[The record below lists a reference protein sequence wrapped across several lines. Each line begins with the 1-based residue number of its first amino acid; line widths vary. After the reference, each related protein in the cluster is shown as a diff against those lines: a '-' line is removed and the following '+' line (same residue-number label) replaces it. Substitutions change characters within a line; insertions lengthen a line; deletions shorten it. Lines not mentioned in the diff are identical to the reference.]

1 MFLVSYRDL
10 DKSEIKMKRIYN
22 ILLIAICV
30 HGLSKSQNLDLNT
43 LRLAQRQAFKSSK
56 TNSSILSKDKRQ
68 ERFVTDRIVDPDEYI
83 VGPGDELHINI
94 ISSNETFDHSLVI
107 SPTGQLLIPSVGMVN
122 CNKLKLSQLVKEIKK
137 EIRSWNTNVRINVE
151 LINIREFRILVLG
164 QFDNAGY
171 FIVTPMTKVSDLFN
185 QIKAEHNQKA
195 KEAIKVNKES
205 SFSETF
211 GMRSRIAVDD
221 FYNRKLGLEE
231 EPDNDLSHLS
241 KRNIQIFRGKDTIKV
256 DLEKFKVNGN
266 QELNPYVQQEDVIKI
281 PYAKR
286 FFTVHGGVQKPGRY
300 EYKTGDKILDAVTI
314 AGGFHPDAVLDS
326 ISLIRTNLPN
336 DTRSIYFTQKQ
347 CELEFLESEDHLM
360 VPYAY
365 NEDPHE
371 IVEIVGEVNYPGTY
385 PIKVGTTTTSDI
397 IRLAGGFL
405 PSADSSKIYINNK
418 TIVKIPDRELERILL
433 KDEINRS
440 IEEKAYVKARI
451 RTEKGALETS
461 LNTIMNS
468 NYLVTS
474 NDVIFIQKYFP
485 YVEVIGAVESP
496 GRYPF
501 SSANNANDYIKLAGG
516 ATKNA
521 SRKRFVIKSTTGQRL
536 KVSRNLDL
544 QYGDVVFIP
553 EKVDYNE
560 WYAAKEL
567 VSALYQTGL
576 LVYYIQTIRENA
588 K

>member
-1 MFLVSYRDL
+1 
-10 DKSEIKMKRIYN
+10 MKKIYN

-43 LRLAQRQAFKSSK
+43 LRLAQRQAFKASK
-56 TNSSILSKDKRQ
+56 TNSSILNKDKRQ
-68 ERFVTDRIVDPDEYI
+68 ERFVTDRIVDPDKYI

-185 QIKAEHNQKA
+185 QIKTEHNQKA

-286 FFTVHGGVQKPGRY
+286 FFTVHGGVQKPGKY
-300 EYKTGDKILDAVTI
+300 EYKSGDKILDAVTI
-314 AGGFHPDAVLDS
+314 AGGFHPDAVVDS

-336 DTRSIYFTQKQ
+336 DTKSIYFTQKQ
-347 CELEFLESEDHLM
+347 CELEFLEPEDHLM
-360 VPYAY
+360 VPYSY

-371 IVEIVGEVNYPGTY
+371 IVEIVGEINYPGTY
-385 PIKVGTTTTSDI
+385 PIKIGTTTISDI

-461 LNTIMNS
+461 LNTIKNN

-516 ATKNA
+516 VTKNA

>member
-1 MFLVSYRDL
+1 
-10 DKSEIKMKRIYN
+10 MKKIYN
-22 ILLIAICV
+22 LLLVAICV
-30 HGLSKSQNLDLNT
+30 HGLSNSQNLDLNT
-43 LRLAQRQAFKSSK
+43 LRLAQRQAFKASK
-56 TNSSILSKDKRQ
+56 TNSSILNKDKRQ
-68 ERFVTDRIVDPDEYI
+68 ERFVTDKIIDPDEYI

-137 EIRSWNTNVRINVE
+137 EIRSWSTNVRINVE

-185 QIKAEHNQKA
+185 QIKTEHNQKA

-241 KRNIQIFRGKDTIKV
+241 KRNILIFRGKDTIKV

-286 FFTVHGGVQKPGRY
+286 FFTVHGGVQKPGKY
-300 EYKTGDKILDAVTI
+300 EYKSGDKIIDAVTI
-314 AGGFHPDAVLDS
+314 AGGFHPNAVLDS

-336 DTRSIYFTQKQ
+336 DTKSIYFTQKQ
-347 CELEFLESEDHLM
+347 CELEFLEPEDHLM
-360 VPYAY
+360 VPYSY

-371 IVEIVGEVNYPGTY
+371 IVEIVGEINYPGTY
-385 PIKVGTTTTSDI
+385 PIKIGTTTISDI

-461 LNTIMNS
+461 LNTIKSS

-516 ATKNA
+516 VTKNA

>member
-1 MFLVSYRDL
+1 
-10 DKSEIKMKRIYN
+10 MKRIYN
-22 ILLIAICV
+22 ILLVAICV
-30 HGLSKSQNLDLNT
+30 HGLSNSQNLDLNT
-43 LRLAQRQAFKSSK
+43 LRLAQRQAFKASK
-56 TNSSILSKDKRQ
+56 TNSSILNKDKRQ
-68 ERFVTDRIVDPDEYI
+68 ERFVTDRIVDPDKYI

-185 QIKAEHNQKA
+185 QIKTEHNQKA

-241 KRNIQIFRGKDTIKV
+241 KRNILIFRGKDTIKV

-286 FFTVHGGVQKPGRY
+286 FFTVHGGVQKPGKY
-300 EYKTGDKILDAVTI
+300 EYKSGDKILDAVTI

-360 VPYAY
+360 VPYSY

-371 IVEIVGEVNYPGTY
+371 IVEIVGEINYPGTY
-385 PIKVGTTTTSDI
+385 PIKIGTTTISDI

-461 LNTIMNS
+461 LNTIKN
-468 NYLVTS
+468 NKYLVTS
-474 NDVIFIQKYFP
+474 NDVIFIQKFFP

-516 ATKNA
+516 VTKNA

>member
-1 MFLVSYRDL
+1 
-10 DKSEIKMKRIYN
+10 MKRIYN
-22 ILLIAICV
+22 VLLIAICV
-30 HGLSKSQNLDLNT
+30 HGLSNSQNLDLNT
-43 LRLAQRQAFKSSK
+43 LRLAQRQAFKASK
-56 TNSSILSKDKRQ
+56 TNSSILNKDKRQ
-68 ERFVTDRIVDPDEYI
+68 ERFVTDKIVDPDEYI

-137 EIRSWNTNVRINVE
+137 EIRSWSTNVRINVE
-151 LINIREFRILVLG
+151 LTNIREFRVLVLG

-185 QIKAEHNQKA
+185 QIKTEHNQKA

-241 KRNIQIFRGKDTIKV
+241 KRNILIFRGKDTIKV

-286 FFTVHGGVQKPGRY
+286 FFTVHGGVQKPGKY
-300 EYKTGDKILDAVTI
+300 EYKSGDKILDAITI

-360 VPYAY
+360 VPYSY

-371 IVEIVGEVNYPGTY
+371 IVEIVGEINYPGTY
-385 PIKVGTTTTSDI
+385 PIKIGTTTISDI

-461 LNTIMNS
+461 LNTIKNN

-474 NDVIFIQKYFP
+474 NDVIFIQKFFP

-501 SSANNANDYIKLAGG
+501 SSTNNVNDYIKLAGG
-516 ATKNA
+516 VTKNA

-536 KVSRNLDL
+536 KASRNLDL

>member
-1 MFLVSYRDL
+1 
-10 DKSEIKMKRIYN
+10 MKRIYN

-43 LRLAQRQAFKSSK
+43 LRLAQRQAFKASK
-56 TNSSILSKDKRQ
+56 TNSSILNKDKRQ
-68 ERFVTDRIVDPDEYI
+68 ERFVTDRIVDPDKYI

-185 QIKAEHNQKA
+185 QIKTEHNQKA

-241 KRNIQIFRGKDTIKV
+241 KRNIKIFRGKDTIKV
-256 DLEKFKVNGN
+256 DLEKFKVNGK

-281 PYAKR
+281 SYAKR
-286 FFTVHGGVQKPGRY
+286 FFTVHGGVQKPGKY
-300 EYKTGDKILDAVTI
+300 EYKSGDKILDAVTI
-314 AGGFHPDAVLDS
+314 AGGFHPDAVVDS

-336 DTRSIYFTQKQ
+336 DTKSIYFTQKQ
-347 CELEFLESEDHLM
+347 CELEFLQPEDHLM
-360 VPYAY
+360 VPYSY
-365 NEDPHE
+365 NENPHE
-371 IVEIVGEVNYPGTY
+371 IVEIVGEINYPGTY
-385 PIKVGTTTTSDI
+385 PIKIGTTTISDI

-461 LNTIMNS
+461 LNKIKNN

-501 SSANNANDYIKLAGG
+501 SSVNNANDYIKLAGG
-516 ATKNA
+516 VTKNA

>member
-1 MFLVSYRDL
+1 
-10 DKSEIKMKRIYN
+10 MKRIYN

-43 LRLAQRQAFKSSK
+43 LRLAQRQAFKASK
-56 TNSSILSKDKRQ
+56 TNSSILNKDKRQ
-68 ERFVTDRIVDPDEYI
+68 ERFVTDRIVDPDKYI

-185 QIKAEHNQKA
+185 QIKTEHNQKA

-241 KRNIQIFRGKDTIKV
+241 KRNIKIFRGKDTIEV
-256 DLEKFKVNGN
+256 DLEKFKVNGK
-266 QELNPYVQQEDVIKI
+266 QELNPYVQQEDVLKI

-286 FFTVHGGVQKPGRY
+286 FFTVHGGVQKPGKY
-300 EYKTGDKILDAVTI
+300 EYKSGDKILDAVTI
-314 AGGFHPDAVLDS
+314 AGGFHPDAVVDS
-326 ISLIRTNLPN
+326 ISLIRTNIPN
-336 DTRSIYFTQKQ
+336 DTKSIYFTQKQ
-347 CELEFLESEDHLM
+347 CELEFLEPEDHLM
-360 VPYAY
+360 VPYSY
-365 NEDPHE
+365 NENPHE
-371 IVEIVGEVNYPGTY
+371 IVEIVGEINFPGTY
-385 PIKVGTTTTSDI
+385 PIKIGTTTIGDI

-461 LNTIMNS
+461 LNKIKNN

-516 ATKNA
+516 VTKNA

-536 KVSRNLDL
+536 KASRNLDL

>member
-1 MFLVSYRDL
+1 
-10 DKSEIKMKRIYN
+10 MKRIYN

-43 LRLAQRQAFKSSK
+43 LRLAQRQAFKASK
-56 TNSSILSKDKRQ
+56 TNSSILNKDKRQ
-68 ERFVTDRIVDPDEYI
+68 ERFVTDRIVDPDKYI

-185 QIKAEHNQKA
+185 QIKTEHNQKA

-241 KRNIQIFRGKDTIKV
+241 KRNIKIFRGKDTIEV
-256 DLEKFKVNGN
+256 DLEKFKVNGK
-266 QELNPYVQQEDVIKI
+266 QELNPYVQQEDVLKI

-286 FFTVHGGVQKPGRY
+286 FFTVHGGVQKPGKY
-300 EYKTGDKILDAVTI
+300 EYKSGDKILDAVTI
-314 AGGFHPDAVLDS
+314 AGGFHPDAVVDS

-336 DTRSIYFTQKQ
+336 DTKSIYFTQKQ
-347 CELEFLESEDHLM
+347 CELEFLEPEDHLM
-360 VPYAY
+360 VPYTY

-371 IVEIVGEVNYPGTY
+371 IVEIVGEINYPGTY
-385 PIKVGTTTTSDI
+385 PIKIGTTTISDI

-461 LNTIMNS
+461 LNTIKNN

-516 ATKNA
+516 VTKNA

>member
-1 MFLVSYRDL
+1 
-10 DKSEIKMKRIYN
+10 MKRIYN
-22 ILLIAICV
+22 ILLVAICV
-30 HGLSKSQNLDLNT
+30 HGLSNSQNLDLNT
-43 LRLAQRQAFKSSK
+43 LRLAQRQAFKASK
-56 TNSSILSKDKRQ
+56 TNSSILNKDKRQ
-68 ERFVTDRIVDPDEYI
+68 ERFVTDKIVDPDEYI

-137 EIRSWNTNVRINVE
+137 EIRSWSTNVRINVE

-185 QIKAEHNQKA
+185 QIKMEHNQKA

-241 KRNIQIFRGKDTIKV
+241 KRNILIFRGKDTIKV

-286 FFTVHGGVQKPGRY
+286 FFTVHGGVQKPGEY
-300 EYKTGDKILDAVTI
+300 EYKSGDKILDAVTI

-360 VPYAY
+360 VPYSY

-371 IVEIVGEVNYPGTY
+371 IVEIVGEINYPGTY
-385 PIKVGTTTTSDI
+385 PIKIGTTTISDI

-461 LNTIMNS
+461 LNTIKNS

-501 SSANNANDYIKLAGG
+501 SSANNAKDYIKLAGG
-516 ATKNA
+516 VTKNA

-536 KVSRNLDL
+536 KARRNLDL

>member
-1 MFLVSYRDL
+1 
-10 DKSEIKMKRIYN
+10 MKRIFY

-43 LRLAQRQAFKSSK
+43 LRLAQRQAFKASK
-56 TNSSILSKDKRQ
+56 TNSSILNKDKRQ
-68 ERFVTDRIVDPDEYI
+68 ERFVTDRIVDPDKYI

-185 QIKAEHNQKA
+185 QIKTEHNQKA

-286 FFTVHGGVQKPGRY
+286 FFTVHGGVQKPGKY
-300 EYKTGDKILDAVTI
+300 EYKSGDKILDAVTI
-314 AGGFHPDAVLDS
+314 AGGFHPDAVVDS

-336 DTRSIYFTQKQ
+336 DTKSIYFTQKQ
-347 CELEFLESEDHLM
+347 CELEFLEPEDHLM
-360 VPYAY
+360 VPYSY

-371 IVEIVGEVNYPGTY
+371 IVEIVGEINYPGTY
-385 PIKVGTTTTSDI
+385 PIKIGTTTISDI

-461 LNTIMNS
+461 LNTIKNN

-516 ATKNA
+516 VTKNA

>member
-1 MFLVSYRDL
+1 
-10 DKSEIKMKRIYN
+10 MKRIYN

-43 LRLAQRQAFKSSK
+43 LRLAQRQAFKASK
-56 TNSSILSKDKRQ
+56 TNSSILNKDKRQ
-68 ERFVTDRIVDPDEYI
+68 ERFVTDRIVDPDKYI

-151 LINIREFRILVLG
+151 LINIREFRVLVLG

-185 QIKAEHNQKA
+185 QIKTEHNQKA

-286 FFTVHGGVQKPGRY
+286 FFTVHGGVQKPGKY
-300 EYKTGDKILDAVTI
+300 EYKSGDKILDAVTI
-314 AGGFHPDAVLDS
+314 AGGFHPDAVVDS

-336 DTRSIYFTQKQ
+336 DTKSIYFTQKQ
-347 CELEFLESEDHLM
+347 CELEFLEPEDHLM
-360 VPYAY
+360 VPYSY

-371 IVEIVGEVNYPGTY
+371 IVEIVGEINYPGTY
-385 PIKVGTTTTSDI
+385 PIKIGTTTISDI

-461 LNTIMNS
+461 LNTIKNN

-474 NDVIFIQKYFP
+474 DDVIFIQKYFP

-516 ATKNA
+516 VTKNA

>member
-1 MFLVSYRDL
+1 
-10 DKSEIKMKRIYN
+10 MKRIYN

-30 HGLSKSQNLDLNT
+30 HGLSNSQNLDLNT
-43 LRLAQRQAFKSSK
+43 LRLAQRQAFKASK
-56 TNSSILSKDKRQ
+56 TNSSILNKDKRQ
-68 ERFVTDRIVDPDEYI
+68 ERFVTDKIVDPDEYI

-185 QIKAEHNQKA
+185 QIKTEHNQKA

-241 KRNIQIFRGKDTIKV
+241 KRNILIFRGKDTIKV

-286 FFTVHGGVQKPGRY
+286 FFTVHGGVQKPGKY
-300 EYKTGDKILDAVTI
+300 EYKSGDKILDAVTI

-347 CELEFLESEDHLM
+347 CELEFLEPEDHLM
-360 VPYAY
+360 VPYSY

-371 IVEIVGEVNYPGTY
+371 IVEIVGEINYPGTY
-385 PIKVGTTTTSDI
+385 PIKIGTTTISDI

-461 LNTIMNS
+461 LNTIKNN

-516 ATKNA
+516 VTKNA

-536 KVSRNLDL
+536 KASRNLDL

>member
-1 MFLVSYRDL
+1 
-10 DKSEIKMKRIYN
+10 MKRIYN

-30 HGLSKSQNLDLNT
+30 HGLSNSQNLDLNT
-43 LRLAQRQAFKSSK
+43 LRLAQRQAFKASK
-56 TNSSILSKDKRQ
+56 TNSSILNKDKRQ
-68 ERFVTDRIVDPDEYI
+68 DRFVTDKVVDPDEYI

-185 QIKAEHNQKA
+185 QIKTEHNQKA

-241 KRNIQIFRGKDTIKV
+241 KRNILIFRGKDTIKV

-286 FFTVHGGVQKPGRY
+286 FFTVHGGVQKPGKY
-300 EYKTGDKILDAVTI
+300 EYKSGDKILDAVTI

-336 DTRSIYFTQKQ
+336 DTNQY
-347 CELEFLESEDHLM
+347 
-360 VPYAY
+360 
-365 NEDPHE
+365 
-371 IVEIVGEVNYPGTY
+371 
-385 PIKVGTTTTSDI
+385 TS
-397 IRLAGGFL
+397 
-405 PSADSSKIYINNK
+405 PKNN
-418 TIVKIPDRELERILL
+418 
-433 KDEINRS
+433 
-440 IEEKAYVKARI
+440 
-451 RTEKGALETS
+451 
-461 LNTIMNS
+461 
-468 NYLVTS
+468 
-474 NDVIFIQKYFP
+474 
-485 YVEVIGAVESP
+485 
-496 GRYPF
+496 
-501 SSANNANDYIKLAGG
+501 
-516 ATKNA
+516 
-521 SRKRFVIKSTTGQRL
+521 
-536 KVSRNLDL
+536 VS
-544 QYGDVVFIP
+544 
-553 EKVDYNE
+553 
-560 WYAAKEL
+560 
-567 VSALYQTGL
+567 
-576 LVYYIQTIRENA
+576 
-588 K
+588 

>member
-1 MFLVSYRDL
+1 
-10 DKSEIKMKRIYN
+10 MKRIYN

-30 HGLSKSQNLDLNT
+30 HGLSNSQNLDLNT
-43 LRLAQRQAFKSSK
+43 LRLAQRQAFKASK
-56 TNSSILSKDKRQ
+56 TNSSILNKDKRQ
-68 ERFVTDRIVDPDEYI
+68 ERFVTDKIVDPDEYI

-107 SPTGQLLIPSVGMVN
+107 SPTGQLLIPSVGMVD

-185 QIKAEHNQKA
+185 QIKTEHNQKA
-195 KEAIKVNKES
+195 KEEIKVNKES

-286 FFTVHGGVQKPGRY
+286 FFTVHGGVQKPGKY
-300 EYKTGDKILDAVTI
+300 EYKSGDKILDAVTI
-314 AGGFHPDAVLDS
+314 AGGFHPDAVVDS

-336 DTRSIYFTQKQ
+336 DTKSIYFTQKQ
-347 CELEFLESEDHLM
+347 CELEFLEPEDHLM
-360 VPYAY
+360 VPYSY

-371 IVEIVGEVNYPGTY
+371 IVEIVGEINYPGTY
-385 PIKVGTTTTSDI
+385 PIKIGTTTISDI

-461 LNTIMNS
+461 LNTIKNN
-468 NYLVTS
+468 NYLVTN

>member
-1 MFLVSYRDL
+1 
-10 DKSEIKMKRIYN
+10 MKRIYN

-43 LRLAQRQAFKSSK
+43 LRLAQRQAFKASK
-56 TNSSILSKDKRQ
+56 TNSSILNKDKRQ
-68 ERFVTDRIVDPDEYI
+68 ERFVTDRIVDPDKYI

-185 QIKAEHNQKA
+185 QIKTEHNQKA

-241 KRNIQIFRGKDTIKV
+241 KRNILIFRGKDTIKV

-286 FFTVHGGVQKPGRY
+286 FFTVHGGVQKPGKY
-300 EYKTGDKILDAVTI
+300 EYKSGDKILDAVTI
-314 AGGFHPDAVLDS
+314 AGGFHPDAVVDS

-336 DTRSIYFTQKQ
+336 DTKSIYFTQKQ
-347 CELEFLESEDHLM
+347 CELEFLEPEDHLM
-360 VPYAY
+360 VPYSY

-371 IVEIVGEVNYPGTY
+371 IVEIVGEINYPGTY
-385 PIKVGTTTTSDI
+385 PIKIGTTTISDI

-461 LNTIMNS
+461 LNTIKNN

-516 ATKNA
+516 VTKNA

>member
-1 MFLVSYRDL
+1 
-10 DKSEIKMKRIYN
+10 MKRIYN
-22 ILLIAICV
+22 ILLVAICV
-30 HGLSKSQNLDLNT
+30 HGISNSQNLDLNT
-43 LRLAQRQAFKSSK
+43 LRLAQRQAFKASK
-56 TNSSILSKDKRQ
+56 TNSSILNKDKRQ
-68 ERFVTDRIVDPDEYI
+68 ERFVTDKIVDPDEYI

-107 SPTGQLLIPSVGMVN
+107 SPTGQLLIPSVGMVD
-122 CNKLKLSQLVKEIKK
+122 CNKLKLSQLVKEIKR
-137 EIRSWNTNVRINVE
+137 EIRSWSTNVRINVE
-151 LINIREFRILVLG
+151 LTNIREFRVLVLG

-185 QIKAEHNQKA
+185 QIKTEHNQKA

-241 KRNIQIFRGKDTIKV
+241 KRNILIFRGKDTIKV

-286 FFTVHGGVQKPGRY
+286 FFTVHGGVQKPGKY
-300 EYKTGDKILDAVTI
+300 EYKSGDKILDAVTI

-347 CELEFLESEDHLM
+347 CELEFLEPEDHLM
-360 VPYAY
+360 VPYSY

-371 IVEIVGEVNYPGTY
+371 IVEIVGEINYPGTY
-385 PIKVGTTTTSDI
+385 PIKIGTTTISDI

-461 LNTIMNS
+461 LNTIKNN

-474 NDVIFIQKYFP
+474 NDVIFIQKFFP

-501 SSANNANDYIKLAGG
+501 SSANNVNDYIKLAGG
-516 ATKNA
+516 VTKNA

-536 KVSRNLDL
+536 KASRNLDL

>member
-1 MFLVSYRDL
+1 
-10 DKSEIKMKRIYN
+10 MKRIFY

-43 LRLAQRQAFKSSK
+43 LRLAQRQAFKASK
-56 TNSSILSKDKRQ
+56 TNSSILNKDKQQ
-68 ERFVTDRIVDPDEYI
+68 ERFVTDRIVDPDKYI

-185 QIKAEHNQKA
+185 QIKTEHNQKA

-286 FFTVHGGVQKPGRY
+286 FFTVHGGVQKPGKY
-300 EYKTGDKILDAVTI
+300 EYKSGDKILDAVTI
-314 AGGFHPDAVLDS
+314 AGGFHPDAVVDS
-326 ISLIRTNLPN
+326 ISLIRTSLPN
-336 DTRSIYFTQKQ
+336 DTKSIYFTQKQ
-347 CELEFLESEDHLM
+347 CELEFLEPEDHLM
-360 VPYAY
+360 VPYSY

-371 IVEIVGEVNYPGTY
+371 IVEIVGEINYPGTY
-385 PIKVGTTTTSDI
+385 PIKIGTTTISDI

-461 LNTIMNS
+461 LNTIKNN

-516 ATKNA
+516 VTKNA

>member
-1 MFLVSYRDL
+1 
-10 DKSEIKMKRIYN
+10 MKRIYN

-30 HGLSKSQNLDLNT
+30 HGLSNSQNLDLNT
-43 LRLAQRQAFKSSK
+43 LRLAQRQAFKASK
-56 TNSSILSKDKRQ
+56 TNSSILNKDKRQ
-68 ERFVTDRIVDPDEYI
+68 ERFVTDKIVDPDEYI

-185 QIKAEHNQKA
+185 QIKTEHNQKA

-241 KRNIQIFRGKDTIKV
+241 KRNILIFRGKDTIKV

-286 FFTVHGGVQKPGRY
+286 FFTVHGGVQKPGKY
-300 EYKTGDKILDAVTI
+300 EYKSGDKILDAVTI

-347 CELEFLESEDHLM
+347 CELEFLEPEDHLM
-360 VPYAY
+360 VPYSY

-371 IVEIVGEVNYPGTY
+371 IVEIVGEINYPGTY
-385 PIKVGTTTTSDI
+385 PIKIGTTTISDI

-461 LNTIMNS
+461 LNTIKNS

-516 ATKNA
+516 VTKNA

-536 KVSRNLDL
+536 KASRNLDL

>member
-1 MFLVSYRDL
+1 
-10 DKSEIKMKRIYN
+10 MKRIYN

-43 LRLAQRQAFKSSK
+43 LRLAQRQAFKASK
-56 TNSSILSKDKRQ
+56 TNSSILNKDKRQ
-68 ERFVTDRIVDPDEYI
+68 ERFVTDRVVDPDKYI

-122 CNKLKLSQLVKEIKK
+122 CNKLKLSQLVKEIKR
-137 EIRSWNTNVRINVE
+137 EIRSWSTNVRINVE
-151 LINIREFRILVLG
+151 LTNIREFRVLVLG

-185 QIKAEHNQKA
+185 QIKTEHNQKA

-241 KRNIQIFRGKDTIKV
+241 KRNIKIFRGKDTIKV

-286 FFTVHGGVQKPGRY
+286 FFTVHGGVQKPGKY
-300 EYKTGDKILDAVTI
+300 EYKSGDKILDAVTI
-314 AGGFHPDAVLDS
+314 AGGFHPDAVVDS

-336 DTRSIYFTQKQ
+336 DTKSIYFTQKQ
-347 CELEFLESEDHLM
+347 CELEFLQPEDHLM
-360 VPYAY
+360 VPYSY

-371 IVEIVGEVNYPGTY
+371 IVEIVGEINYPGTY
-385 PIKVGTTTTSDI
+385 PIKIGTTTISDI

-461 LNTIMNS
+461 LNTIKNN

-485 YVEVIGAVESP
+485 YVEVIGAVDSP

-516 ATKNA
+516 VTKNA

-536 KVSRNLDL
+536 KASRNLDL

>member
-1 MFLVSYRDL
+1 
-10 DKSEIKMKRIYN
+10 MKRIYN
-22 ILLIAICV
+22 ILLVAICV
-30 HGLSKSQNLDLNT
+30 HGLSNSQNLDLNT
-43 LRLAQRQAFKSSK
+43 LRLAQRQAFKASK
-56 TNSSILSKDKRQ
+56 TNSSILNKDKRQ

-185 QIKAEHNQKA
+185 QIKTEHNQKA

-286 FFTVHGGVQKPGRY
+286 FFTVHGGVQKPGKY
-300 EYKTGDKILDAVTI
+300 EYKSGDKILDAVTI
-314 AGGFHPDAVLDS
+314 AGGFHPDAVVDS

-360 VPYAY
+360 VPYSY

-371 IVEIVGEVNYPGTY
+371 IVEIVGEINYPGTY
-385 PIKVGTTTTSDI
+385 PIKIGTTTISDI

-461 LNTIMNS
+461 LNTIKNN

-516 ATKNA
+516 VTKNA

-536 KVSRNLDL
+536 KASRNLDL

>member
-1 MFLVSYRDL
+1 
-10 DKSEIKMKRIYN
+10 MKRIYN

-30 HGLSKSQNLDLNT
+30 HGLSNSQNLDLNT
-43 LRLAQRQAFKSSK
+43 LRLAQRQAFKASK
-56 TNSSILSKDKRQ
+56 TNSSILNKDKRQ
-68 ERFVTDRIVDPDEYI
+68 ERFVTDKIVDPDEYI

-107 SPTGQLLIPSVGMVN
+107 SPTGQLLIPSVGMVD
-122 CNKLKLSQLVKEIKK
+122 CNKLKLSQLVKEIKR
-137 EIRSWNTNVRINVE
+137 EIRSWSTNVRINVE

-185 QIKAEHNQKA
+185 QIKTEHNQKA

-241 KRNIQIFRGKDTIKV
+241 KRNILIFRGKDTIKV

-286 FFTVHGGVQKPGRY
+286 FFTVHGGVQKPGKY
-300 EYKTGDKILDAVTI
+300 EYKSGDKILDAVTI

-360 VPYAY
+360 VPYSY

-371 IVEIVGEVNYPGTY
+371 IVEIVGEINYPGTY
-385 PIKVGTTTTSDI
+385 PIKIGTTTISDI

-461 LNTIMNS
+461 LNTIKNN

-501 SSANNANDYIKLAGG
+501 SSENNANDYIKLAGG
-516 ATKNA
+516 VTKNA

-536 KVSRNLDL
+536 KASRNLDL

>member
-1 MFLVSYRDL
+1 
-10 DKSEIKMKRIYN
+10 MKRIYN

-30 HGLSKSQNLDLNT
+30 HGLSNSQNLDLNT
-43 LRLAQRQAFKSSK
+43 LRLAQRQAFKASK
-56 TNSSILSKDKRQ
+56 TNSSILNKDKRQ
-68 ERFVTDRIVDPDEYI
+68 ERFVTDKIVDPDEYI

-107 SPTGQLLIPSVGMVN
+107 SPTGQLLIPSVGMVD
-122 CNKLKLSQLVKEIKK
+122 CNKLKLSQLVKEIKR
-137 EIRSWNTNVRINVE
+137 EIRSWSTNVRINVE

-185 QIKAEHNQKA
+185 QIKTEHNQKA

-241 KRNIQIFRGKDTIKV
+241 KRNILIFRGKDTIKV

-286 FFTVHGGVQKPGRY
+286 FFTVHGGVQKPGKY
-300 EYKTGDKILDAVTI
+300 EYKSGDKILDAVTI

-347 CELEFLESEDHLM
+347 CELEFLEPEDHLM
-360 VPYAY
+360 VPYSY

-371 IVEIVGEVNYPGTY
+371 IVEIVGEINYPGTY
-385 PIKVGTTTTSDI
+385 PIKIGTTTISDI

-461 LNTIMNS
+461 LNTIKNN

-474 NDVIFIQKYFP
+474 NDVIFIQKFFP

-516 ATKNA
+516 VTKNA

-536 KVSRNLDL
+536 KASRNLDL

>member
-1 MFLVSYRDL
+1 
-10 DKSEIKMKRIYN
+10 MKRIYN
-22 ILLIAICV
+22 ILLIAMCV
-30 HGLSKSQNLDLNT
+30 YGISNSQNLDLNT
-43 LRLAQRQAFKSSK
+43 LRLAQRQAFKASK
-56 TNSSILSKDKRQ
+56 TNSSILNKDKRQ
-68 ERFVTDRIVDPDEYI
+68 ERFVTDKIVDPDEYI
-83 VGPGDELHINI
+83 VGPGDELYINI

-107 SPTGQLLIPSVGMVN
+107 SPTGQLLIPSVGMVD
-122 CNKLKLSQLVKEIKK
+122 CNKLKLSQLVKEVKREIK
-137 EIRSWNTNVRINVE
+137 SWSTNVRINVE

-185 QIKAEHNQKA
+185 QIKTEHNQKA

-241 KRNIQIFRGKDTIKV
+241 KRNILIFRGKDTIKV

-286 FFTVHGGVQKPGRY
+286 FFTVHGGVQKPGKY
-300 EYKTGDKILDAVTI
+300 EYKSGDKILDAVTI

-347 CELEFLESEDHLM
+347 CELEFLEPEDHLM
-360 VPYAY
+360 VPYSY

-371 IVEIVGEVNYPGTY
+371 IVEIVGEINYPGTY
-385 PIKVGTTTTSDI
+385 PIKIGTTTISDI

-461 LNTIMNS
+461 LNTIKNN

-474 NDVIFIQKYFP
+474 NDVIFIQKFFP

-501 SSANNANDYIKLAGG
+501 SSANNVNDYIKLAGG
-516 ATKNA
+516 VTKNA

-536 KVSRNLDL
+536 KASRNLDL

>member
-1 MFLVSYRDL
+1 
-10 DKSEIKMKRIYN
+10 MKRIFY

-43 LRLAQRQAFKSSK
+43 LRLAQRQAFKASK
-56 TNSSILSKDKRQ
+56 TNSSILNKDKRQ
-68 ERFVTDRIVDPDEYI
+68 ERFVTDKIVDPDEYI

-185 QIKAEHNQKA
+185 QIKTEHNQKA

-286 FFTVHGGVQKPGRY
+286 FFTVHGGVQKPGKY
-300 EYKTGDKILDAVTI
+300 EYKSGDKILDAVTI
-314 AGGFHPDAVLDS
+314 AGGFHPDAVVDS

-336 DTRSIYFTQKQ
+336 DTKSIYFTQKQ
-347 CELEFLESEDHLM
+347 CELEFLEPEDHLM
-360 VPYAY
+360 VPYSY

-371 IVEIVGEVNYPGTY
+371 IVEIVGEINYPGTY
-385 PIKVGTTTTSDI
+385 PIKIGTTTISDI

-461 LNTIMNS
+461 LNTIKNN

-516 ATKNA
+516 VTKNA

>member
-1 MFLVSYRDL
+1 M
-10 DKSEIKMKRIYN
+10 
-22 ILLIAICV
+22 LIAICV

-43 LRLAQRQAFKSSK
+43 LRLAQRQAFKASK
-56 TNSSILSKDKRQ
+56 TNSSILNKDKQQ
-68 ERFVTDRIVDPDEYI
+68 ERFVTDRIVDPDKYI

-185 QIKAEHNQKA
+185 QIKTEHNQKA

-286 FFTVHGGVQKPGRY
+286 FFTVHGGVQKPGKY
-300 EYKTGDKILDAVTI
+300 EYKSGDKILDAVTI
-314 AGGFHPDAVLDS
+314 SGGLHPDAIVDS

-336 DTRSIYFTQKQ
+336 DTKSIYFTQKQ
-347 CELEFLESEDHLM
+347 CELEFLEPEDHLM
-360 VPYAY
+360 VPYSY

-371 IVEIVGEVNYPGTY
+371 IVEIVGEINYPGTY
-385 PIKVGTTTTSDI
+385 PIKIGTTTISDI

-461 LNTIMNS
+461 LNTIKNN

-501 SSANNANDYIKLAGG
+501 SSENNANDYIKLAGG
-516 ATKNA
+516 VTKNA
-521 SRKRFVIKSTTGQRL
+521 SRKKFVIKSTTGQRL

>member
-1 MFLVSYRDL
+1 
-10 DKSEIKMKRIYN
+10 MKRIYN

-43 LRLAQRQAFKSSK
+43 LRLAQRQAFKASK
-56 TNSSILSKDKRQ
+56 TNSSILNKDKRQ
-68 ERFVTDRIVDPDEYI
+68 ERFVTDRIVDPDKYI

-185 QIKAEHNQKA
+185 QIKTEHNQKA

-286 FFTVHGGVQKPGRY
+286 FFTVHGGVQKPGKY
-300 EYKTGDKILDAVTI
+300 EYKSGDKILDAVTI
-314 AGGFHPDAVLDS
+314 SGGFHPDAVVDS

-336 DTRSIYFTQKQ
+336 DTKSIYFTQKQ
-347 CELEFLESEDHLM
+347 CELEFLEPEDHLM
-360 VPYAY
+360 VPYSY

-371 IVEIVGEVNYPGTY
+371 IVEIVGEINYPGTY
-385 PIKVGTTTTSDI
+385 PIKIGTTTISDI

-461 LNTIMNS
+461 LNTIKNN

-496 GRYPF
+496 GRYSF
-501 SSANNANDYIKLAGG
+501 SSANNVNDYIKLAGG
-516 ATKNA
+516 VTKNA

-536 KVSRNLDL
+536 KASRNLDL

>member
-1 MFLVSYRDL
+1 
-10 DKSEIKMKRIYN
+10 MKRIYN
-22 ILLIAICV
+22 ILLLAICV
-30 HGLSKSQNLDLNT
+30 HGLSNSQNLDLNT
-43 LRLAQRQAFKSSK
+43 LRLAQRQAFKASK
-56 TNSSILSKDKRQ
+56 ANSSILNKDKRQ
-68 ERFVTDRIVDPDEYI
+68 ERFVTDKIIDPDEYI

-107 SPTGQLLIPSVGMVN
+107 SPTGQLLIPSVGMVD
-122 CNKLKLSQLVKEIKK
+122 CNKLKLSQLVKEVKREIK
-137 EIRSWNTNVRINVE
+137 SWSTNVRINVE

-185 QIKAEHNQKA
+185 QIKTEHNQKA

-286 FFTVHGGVQKPGRY
+286 FFTVHGGVQKPGKY
-300 EYKTGDKILDAVTI
+300 EYKSGDKILDAVII
-314 AGGFHPDAVLDS
+314 AGGFHPDAVVDS

-336 DTRSIYFTQKQ
+336 DTKSIYFTQKQ
-347 CELEFLESEDHLM
+347 CELEFLEPEDHLM
-360 VPYAY
+360 VPYSY

-371 IVEIVGEVNYPGTY
+371 IVEIVGEINYPGTY
-385 PIKVGTTTTSDI
+385 PIKIGTTTISDI

-461 LNTIMNS
+461 LNTIKNN

-474 NDVIFIQKYFP
+474 DDVIFIQKYFP

-516 ATKNA
+516 VTKNA

-567 VSALYQTGL
+567 VSALYQTTL
-576 LVYYIQTIRENA
+576 LVYWIQTIRENA

>member
-1 MFLVSYRDL
+1 
-10 DKSEIKMKRIYN
+10 MKRIYYL
-22 ILLIAICV
+22 LLIAICV

-43 LRLAQRQAFKSSK
+43 LRLAQRQAFKASK
-56 TNSSILSKDKRQ
+56 TNSSILNKDKRQ
-68 ERFVTDRIVDPDEYI
+68 ERFVTDRIVDPDKYI

-185 QIKAEHNQKA
+185 QIKTEHNQKA

-286 FFTVHGGVQKPGRY
+286 FFTVHGGVQKPGKY
-300 EYKTGDKILDAVTI
+300 EYKSGDKILDAVTI
-314 AGGFHPDAVLDS
+314 AGGFHPDAVVDS

-336 DTRSIYFTQKQ
+336 DTKSIYFTQKQ
-347 CELEFLESEDHLM
+347 CELEFLEPEDHLM
-360 VPYAY
+360 VPYSY

-371 IVEIVGEVNYPGTY
+371 IVEIVGEINYPGTY
-385 PIKVGTTTTSDI
+385 PIKIGTTTISDI

-461 LNTIMNS
+461 LNTIKNN

-516 ATKNA
+516 VTKNA

>member
-1 MFLVSYRDL
+1 
-10 DKSEIKMKRIYN
+10 MKRIYN

-30 HGLSKSQNLDLNT
+30 HGISNSQNLDLNT
-43 LRLAQRQAFKSSK
+43 LRLAQRQAFKASK
-56 TNSSILSKDKRQ
+56 TNSSILNKDKRQ
-68 ERFVTDRIVDPDEYI
+68 ERFVTDKIVDPDEYI

-107 SPTGQLLIPSVGMVN
+107 SPTGQLLIPSVGMVD
-122 CNKLKLSQLVKEIKK
+122 CNKLKLSQLVKEVKREIK
-137 EIRSWNTNVRINVE
+137 SWSTNVRINVE

-185 QIKAEHNQKA
+185 QIKTEHNQKA
-195 KEAIKVNKES
+195 KEAIKINKES

-241 KRNIQIFRGKDTIKV
+241 KRNILIFRGKDTIKV

-286 FFTVHGGVQKPGRY
+286 FFTVHGGVQKPGKY
-300 EYKTGDKILDAVTI
+300 EYKSGDKILDAVTI

-347 CELEFLESEDHLM
+347 CELEFLEPEDHLM
-360 VPYAY
+360 VPYSY

-371 IVEIVGEVNYPGTY
+371 IVEIVGEINYPGTY
-385 PIKVGTTTTSDI
+385 PIKIGTTTISDI

-461 LNTIMNS
+461 LNTIKNN

-474 NDVIFIQKYFP
+474 NDVIFIQKFFP

-501 SSANNANDYIKLAGG
+501 SSANNVNDYIKLAGG
-516 ATKNA
+516 VTKNA

-536 KVSRNLDL
+536 KASRNLDL

>member
-1 MFLVSYRDL
+1 
-10 DKSEIKMKRIYN
+10 MKRTYN

-43 LRLAQRQAFKSSK
+43 LRLAQRQAFKASK
-56 TNSSILSKDKRQ
+56 TNSSILNKDKRQ
-68 ERFVTDRIVDPDEYI
+68 ERFVTDRIVDPDKYI
-83 VGPGDELHINI
+83 VGPGDELHLNI

-122 CNKLKLSQLVKEIKK
+122 CNKLKLSQLVKEIKE

-185 QIKAEHNQKA
+185 QIKTEHNQKA

-221 FYNRKLGLEE
+221 FYNRKLGMEE

-286 FFTVHGGVQKPGRY
+286 FFTVHGGVQKPGKY
-300 EYKTGDKILDAVTI
+300 EYKSGDKILDAVTI
-314 AGGFHPDAVLDS
+314 AGGFHPDAVVDS

-336 DTRSIYFTQKQ
+336 DTKSIYFTQKQ
-347 CELEFLESEDHLM
+347 CELEFLEPEDHLM
-360 VPYAY
+360 VPYSY

-371 IVEIVGEVNYPGTY
+371 IVEIVGEINYPGTY
-385 PIKVGTTTTSDI
+385 PIKIGTTTISDI

-461 LNTIMNS
+461 LNTIKNN

-501 SSANNANDYIKLAGG
+501 SSANNVNDYIKLAGG
-516 ATKNA
+516 VTKKA

>member
-1 MFLVSYRDL
+1 
-10 DKSEIKMKRIYN
+10 MKRIYN

-43 LRLAQRQAFKSSK
+43 LRLAQRQAFKASK
-56 TNSSILSKDKRQ
+56 TNSSILNKDKRQ
-68 ERFVTDRIVDPDEYI
+68 ERFVTDRIVDPDKYI

-185 QIKAEHNQKA
+185 QIKTEHNQKA

-286 FFTVHGGVQKPGRY
+286 FFTVHGGVQKPGKY
-300 EYKTGDKILDAVTI
+300 EYKSGDKILDAVTI
-314 AGGFHPDAVLDS
+314 AGGFHPDAVVDS

-336 DTRSIYFTQKQ
+336 DTKSIYFTQKQ
-347 CELEFLESEDHLM
+347 CELEFLEPEDHLM
-360 VPYAY
+360 VPYSY

-371 IVEIVGEVNYPGTY
+371 IVEIVGEINYPGTY
-385 PIKVGTTTTSDI
+385 PIKIGTTTISDI

-461 LNTIMNS
+461 LNTIKNN

-516 ATKNA
+516 VTKNA

>member
-1 MFLVSYRDL
+1 
-10 DKSEIKMKRIYN
+10 MKRIYN

-43 LRLAQRQAFKSSK
+43 LRLAQRQAFKASK
-56 TNSSILSKDKRQ
+56 TNSSILNKDKRQ
-68 ERFVTDRIVDPDEYI
+68 ERFVTDRIVDPDKYI

-185 QIKAEHNQKA
+185 QIKTEHNQKA

-286 FFTVHGGVQKPGRY
+286 FFTVHGGVQKPGEY
-300 EYKTGDKILDAVTI
+300 EYKSGDKILDAVTI
-314 AGGFHPDAVLDS
+314 AGGFHPDAVVDS

-336 DTRSIYFTQKQ
+336 DTKSIYFTQKQ
-347 CELEFLESEDHLM
+347 CELEFLEPEDHLM
-360 VPYAY
+360 VPYSY

-371 IVEIVGEVNYPGTY
+371 IVEIVGEINYPGTY
-385 PIKVGTTTTSDI
+385 PIKIGTTTISDI

-461 LNTIMNS
+461 LNTIKNN

-516 ATKNA
+516 VTKNA

>member
-1 MFLVSYRDL
+1 
-10 DKSEIKMKRIYN
+10 MKRIYN

-43 LRLAQRQAFKSSK
+43 LRLAQRQAFKASK
-56 TNSSILSKDKRQ
+56 TNSSILNKDKRQ
-68 ERFVTDRIVDPDEYI
+68 ERFVTDRIVDPDKYI

-185 QIKAEHNQKA
+185 QIKTEHNQKA

-241 KRNIQIFRGKDTIKV
+241 KRNIKIFRGKDTIKV

-286 FFTVHGGVQKPGRY
+286 FFTVHGGVQKPGKY
-300 EYKTGDKILDAVTI
+300 EYKSGDKILDAVTI
-314 AGGFHPDAVLDS
+314 AGGFHPDAVVDS

-336 DTRSIYFTQKQ
+336 DTKSIYFTQKQ
-347 CELEFLESEDHLM
+347 CELEFLEPEDHLM
-360 VPYAY
+360 VPYSY

-371 IVEIVGEVNYPGTY
+371 IVEIVGEINYPGTY
-385 PIKVGTTTTSDI
+385 PIKIGTTTISDI

-461 LNTIMNS
+461 LNTIKNN

-516 ATKNA
+516 VTKNA

>member
-1 MFLVSYRDL
+1 
-10 DKSEIKMKRIYN
+10 MKRIYN

-30 HGLSKSQNLDLNT
+30 HGISNSQNLDLNT
-43 LRLAQRQAFKSSK
+43 LRLAQRQAFKASK
-56 TNSSILSKDKRQ
+56 TNSSILNKDKRQ
-68 ERFVTDRIVDPDEYI
+68 ERFVTDRIVDPDKYI

-107 SPTGQLLIPSVGMVN
+107 SPTGQLLIPSVGMVD
-122 CNKLKLSQLVKEIKK
+122 CNKLKLSQLVKEVKREIK
-137 EIRSWNTNVRINVE
+137 SWSTNVRINVE

-185 QIKAEHNQKA
+185 QIKTEHNQKA

-241 KRNIQIFRGKDTIKV
+241 KRNILIFRGKDTIKV

-281 PYAKR
+281 SYAKR
-286 FFTVHGGVQKPGRY
+286 FFTVHGGVQKPGKY
-300 EYKTGDKILDAVTI
+300 EYKSGDKILDAVTI
-314 AGGFHPDAVLDS
+314 AGGFHPDAVVDS

-336 DTRSIYFTQKQ
+336 GTKSIYFTQKQ
-347 CELEFLESEDHLM
+347 CELEFLQPEDHLM
-360 VPYAY
+360 VPYSY
-365 NEDPHE
+365 NENPHE
-371 IVEIVGEVNYPGTY
+371 IVEIVGEINYPGTY
-385 PIKVGTTTTSDI
+385 PIKIGTTTISDI

-461 LNTIMNS
+461 LNTIKNN

-501 SSANNANDYIKLAGG
+501 SSSNNANDYIKLAGG
-516 ATKNA
+516 VTKNA

>member
-1 MFLVSYRDL
+1 
-10 DKSEIKMKRIYN
+10 MKRIYN
-22 ILLIAICV
+22 VLLIAICV
-30 HGLSKSQNLDLNT
+30 HGLSNSQNLDLNT
-43 LRLAQRQAFKSSK
+43 LRLAQRQAFKASK
-56 TNSSILSKDKRQ
+56 TNSSILNKDKRQ
-68 ERFVTDRIVDPDEYI
+68 ERFVTDKIVDPDEYI

-137 EIRSWNTNVRINVE
+137 EIRSWSTNVRINVE

-185 QIKAEHNQKA
+185 QIKTEHNQKA

-241 KRNIQIFRGKDTIKV
+241 KRNILIFRGKDTIKV

-286 FFTVHGGVQKPGRY
+286 FFTVHGGVQKPGKY
-300 EYKTGDKILDAVTI
+300 EYKSEDKILDAVTI

-347 CELEFLESEDHLM
+347 CELEFLEPEDHLM
-360 VPYAY
+360 VPYSY

-371 IVEIVGEVNYPGTY
+371 IVEIVGEINYPGTY
-385 PIKVGTTTTSDI
+385 PIKIGTTTISDI

-461 LNTIMNS
+461 LNTIKNN

-474 NDVIFIQKYFP
+474 NDVIFIQKFFP

-516 ATKNA
+516 VTKNA

-536 KVSRNLDL
+536 KASRNLDL

>member
-1 MFLVSYRDL
+1 
-10 DKSEIKMKRIYN
+10 MKRIYN

-43 LRLAQRQAFKSSK
+43 LRLAQRQAFKASK
-56 TNSSILSKDKRQ
+56 TNSSILNKDKRQ
-68 ERFVTDRIVDPDEYI
+68 ERFVTDRIVDPDKYI

-137 EIRSWNTNVRINVE
+137 EIRSWSKNVRINVE

-185 QIKAEHNQKA
+185 QIKTEHNQKA

-241 KRNIQIFRGKDTIKV
+241 KRNILIFRGKDTIKV

-286 FFTVHGGVQKPGRY
+286 FFTVHGGVQKPGKY
-300 EYKTGDKILDAVTI
+300 EYKSGDKILDAVTI

-347 CELEFLESEDHLM
+347 CELEFLEPEDHLM
-360 VPYAY
+360 VPYSY

-371 IVEIVGEVNYPGTY
+371 IVEIVGEINYPGTY
-385 PIKVGTTTTSDI
+385 PIKIGTTTISDI

-461 LNTIMNS
+461 LNTIKNN

-474 NDVIFIQKYFP
+474 NDVIFIQKFFP

-501 SSANNANDYIKLAGG
+501 SSANNVNDYIKLAGG
-516 ATKNA
+516 VTKNA

-536 KVSRNLDL
+536 KASRNLDL

>member
-1 MFLVSYRDL
+1 
-10 DKSEIKMKRIYN
+10 MKRIYN
-22 ILLIAICV
+22 ILLLAICV

-43 LRLAQRQAFKSSK
+43 LRLAQRQAFKASK
-56 TNSSILSKDKRQ
+56 TNSSILNKDKRQ
-68 ERFVTDRIVDPDEYI
+68 ERFVTDRIVDPDKYI

-151 LINIREFRILVLG
+151 LTNIREFRILVLG

-185 QIKAEHNQKA
+185 QIKTEHNQKA

-286 FFTVHGGVQKPGRY
+286 FFKVHGGVQRPGKY
-300 EYKTGDKILDAVTI
+300 EYKSGDKILDAVTI
-314 AGGFHPDAVLDS
+314 AGGFHPDAVVDS

-347 CELEFLESEDHLM
+347 CELEFLEPEDHLM
-360 VPYAY
+360 VPYSY

-371 IVEIVGEVNYPGTY
+371 IVEIVGEINYPGTY
-385 PIKVGTTTTSDI
+385 PIKIGTTTISDI

-461 LNTIMNS
+461 LNTIKNS

-501 SSANNANDYIKLAGG
+501 SLANNANDYIKLAGG
-516 ATKNA
+516 VTKNA
-521 SRKRFVIKSTTGQRL
+521 SRKRFIIKSTTGQRL

>member
-1 MFLVSYRDL
+1 
-10 DKSEIKMKRIYN
+10 MKKIYI

-43 LRLAQRQAFKSSK
+43 LRLAQRQAFKASK
-56 TNSSILSKDKRQ
+56 TNSSILNKDKRQ
-68 ERFVTDRIVDPDEYI
+68 ERFVTDKIVDPDEYI

-107 SPTGQLLIPSVGMVN
+107 SPTGQLLIPSVGMVD
-122 CNKLKLSQLVKEIKK
+122 CNKLKLSQLVKEIKR
-137 EIRSWNTNVRINVE
+137 EIKSWSTNVRINVE

-185 QIKAEHNQKA
+185 QIKTEHNQKA

-241 KRNIQIFRGKDTIKV
+241 KRNILIFRGKDTIKV

-286 FFTVHGGVQKPGRY
+286 FFTVHGGVQKPGKY
-300 EYKTGDKILDAVTI
+300 EYKSGDKILDAVTI
-314 AGGFHPDAVLDS
+314 AGGFHPDAVVDS

-360 VPYAY
+360 VPYSY

-371 IVEIVGEVNYPGTY
+371 IVEIVGEINYPGTY
-385 PIKVGTTTTSDI
+385 PIKIGTTTISDI

-461 LNTIMNS
+461 LNTIKNN

-474 NDVIFIQKYFP
+474 NDVIFIQKFFP

-501 SSANNANDYIKLAGG
+501 SSKNNVNDYIKLAGG
-516 ATKNA
+516 VTKNA

-567 VSALYQTGL
+567 VSALYQTG
-576 LVYYIQTIRENA
+576 
-588 K
+588 